1 VLILSPQLQV
11 FQVAR
16 RAGLA
21 PPTLELRH
29 VPFGLVLGEDG
40 KKFKTR
46 SGDTVRLKALLD
58 EAVKIASDDMAA
70 RLAEEGRQVCYNCSI
85 IHTIVLCNVLCSVLL
100 L

>member
-1 VLILSPQLQV
+1 V

-70 RLAEEGRQVCYNCSI
+70 RLAEEGRQVCYNY
-85 IHTIVLCNVLCSVLL
+85 CNALCSMMFLL
-100 L
+100 LERVLNASQ

>member
-1 VLILSPQLQV
+1 M

-21 PPTLELRH
+21 PPALELQH

-46 SGDTVRLKALLD
+46 SGDTVRLKLLLD
-58 EAVKIASDDMAA
+58 EAVKMASDDMAA
-70 RLAEEGRQVCYNCSI
+70 RLAEEGRQVYTNYSNTNYNSTHCA
-85 IHTIVLCNVLCSVLL
+85 V
-100 L
+100 